1 MKKLLVLLSL
11 VILLWITVVPSYTE
25 YLPSPTIDEYYKV
38 DSEAFS
44 GGMKVIVPEIVDAM
58 MVEIEEDSITVY
70 KSGVVDGLFYF
81 PYVPKNIRIVALFDG
96 MNIITGGFSIVSDT
110 CIHAFF
116 WISDFNNLNTD
127 NGMVLLLIR

>member
-1 MKKLLVLLSL
+1 MKKCIVLILLVICL
-11 VILLWITVVPSYTE
+11 VISINPTKSE
-25 YLPSPTIDEYYKV
+25 YVKNSSTDMYYHI

-44 GGMKVIVPEIVDAM
+44 NGMKVIVPEIVDAM

-81 PYVPKNIRIVALFDG
+81 PYIPDNIRIVALFDG
-96 MNIITGGFSIVSDT
+96 MNIITGGFSIISDT
-110 CIHAFF
+110 CIHAYF
-116 WISDFNNLNTD
+116 WISDFDNLKTD